1 MSALSVALLYLMT
14 CIYRANGDTKTTG
27 SMFLGAS
34 IINLILDP
42 ILIFWLDMGIVGAA
56 VASTLFIG

>member
-1 MSALSVALLYLMT
+1 MT

-27 SMFLGAS
+27 SMFLGAQALS
-34 IINLILDP
+34 TLILDP

-56 VASTLFIG
+56 VASTYGLSHLLAVYA